1 MDHTRV
7 EEDRRS
13 EGKMDGHRA
22 LTATCSD
29 KFEYISESA
38 KEHLRLLKR

>member
-1 MDHTRV
+1 MDHMLKKIDALR
-7 EEDRRS
+7 
-13 EGKMDGHRA
+13 GKWMATDP

-29 KFEYISESA
+29 KFEHISESA